1 MSDRSVFLIPSF
13 PHERGREG
21 GREKSDKKMNG
32 NENNE
37 ETKA

>member
-13 PHERGREG
+13 PPEREREG
-21 GREKSDKKMNG
+21 EREKSDKKMNG